1 MEDPLTEY
9 LMLLEAISKN
19 ELKVQEVIQNLY
31 IRMYSPKKLEV
42 HSLRTTK
49 EAYSL
54 LGVLS
59 KKYHPKERG
68 AVHKTLVEA
77 LLSLIALREAS
88 SMEEILAIK
97 KALVMDPV
105 KSLIDFLNSNSS
117 IPEKIR
123 RILIELILDI
133 SKVSHNNS
141 LYETMPL
148 SLLLKAIGKVAG
160 TDKRTLIHWVQE
172 LHKWGFVE
180 YYLQQNPKEVL
191 SFEDTVHTI
200 ETIITSVANLK
211 WWLFEDPT
219 EQVEAIKR
227 ATLRALGFS
236 LNKHHIQEIMNAI
249 QGNASSPEIE
259 NTIQQVLFKNMIKH
273 PYLFRFKLREEI
285 MEGK

>member
-1 MEDPLTEY
+1 MEDPLIEY

-31 IRMYSPKKLEV
+31 IRMYSQKRLEV

-49 EAYSL
+49 EAYLL
-54 LGVLS
+54 LGALS
-59 KKYHPKERG
+59 KKYHPREKG
-68 AVHKTLVEA
+68 AIHKTLVEA

-88 SMEEILAIK
+88 SIEEILAIK

-105 KSLIDFLNSNSS
+105 KSLIDFLNSNHS

-123 RILIELILDI
+123 RIIIELILDI

-148 SLLLKAIGKVAG
+148 SLLLKTIGKVAG

-172 LHKWGFVE
+172 LHKWDLVE
-180 YYLQQNPKEVL
+180 YYLQQNPKKVL

-200 ETIITSVANLK
+200 ETITTSVANLK
-211 WWLFEDPT
+211 CLFGDPI

-227 ATLRALGFS
+227 ATLRSLGFS
-236 LNKHHIQEIMNAI
+236 LNKHHIQEIMKAI
-249 QGNASSPEIE
+249 QDNVSPQEIE
-259 NTIQQVLFKNMIKH
+259 NIIQQVLFKNMIKH
-273 PYLFRFKLREEI
+273 PYLFRFKLQEEI
-285 MEGK
+285 INGT